1 MHDELVFDV
10 HKDEMETVKPI
21 IKDEMERAYA
31 MTIPLIVDL
40 GEGQN
45 WLEAH

>member
-1 MHDELVFDV
+1 LVFDIYNDEIAIL
-10 HKDEMETVKPI
+10 KPLIIKEMEQAFEFSV
-21 IKDEMERAYA
+21 
-31 MTIPLIVDL
+31 PLTVDL